1 MTLNVNSLLLFVM
14 LVLTKRFSL
23 SSSSSFISDTGS
35 IEITIKQHRGQTG
48 NIQKYT
54 QNDQSNAETGRDD
67 KVALPQIYV
76 FDEIEQ
82 VSRANKSRTLLRS
95 YSITVFIK

>member
-1 MTLNVNSLLLFVM
+1 MAFTISELNYDSLGFPVD
-14 LVLTKRFSL
+14 VVSQQSVINTAL

-54 QNDQSNAETGRDD
+54 QNDQSNAETERDKD
-67 KVALPQIYV
+67 RKKN
-76 FDEIEQ
+76 IENYTPM
-82 VSRANKSRTLLRS
+82 S
-95 YSITVFIK
+95 